1 MRQGDSVMSVK
12 RRGVVVA
19 AVVVAM
25 MAAAVLAVTM
35 LRPGIAASGSA
46 RSASAGGFRNV
57 GPTELQQ
64 LLASSDP
71 LLVDVHVP
79 NEGYLAGT
87 DARIPYT
94 EVAARIG
101 ELPADRDAPI
111 VLYCMSGRMSE
122 IAARTL
128 VGLGYRNVAHLA
140 GGMVAWR
147 EAGLPVLSE

>member
-1 MRQGDSVMSVK
+1 MRVRQ
-12 RRGVVVA
+12 RGVVVT
-19 AVVVAM
+19 VGIVAM
-25 MAAAVLAVTM
+25 MAATVLAVTM
-35 LRPGIAASGSA
+35 LRPGMAASGPQTA
-46 RSASAGGFRNV
+46 PSAGGFRNV
-57 GPTELQQ
+57 GPAELQQ
-64 LLASSDP
+64 ILGSSDP
-71 LLVDVHVP
+71 VLVDVHVP

-122 IAARTL
+122 IAARRL
-128 VGLGYRNVAHLA
+128 VDLGYRNVAHLA